1 MKFKTVL
8 VHLLFVALFAN
19 IPKAWGSCDE
29 AKKLFE
35 RSLNETSKA
44 KQKELLL
51 RAVNQCPSFAE
62 AYNNLG
68 LIYEEEGN
76 LQKAVEAYQKATKA
90 DPSFPHPYAGLGDAY
105 RKMNKCYEAVK
116 AYTRFLDLLN
126 KDDIRRKYPDVTQF
140 KNYIENNLKICEARL
155 TEKEKQRLNQEIE
168 TSQIVSAKSITTAL
182 TKRTRGINVAP
193 RIPIKIHF
201 ASGSDQISPESLP
214 QMEEIAKAL
223 MSEGLKTCRIAI
235 EGHTDS
241 VGSAAYN
248 MDLSIRRAESVKRY
262 LVEHYGIPADRLI
275 TRGFGETRP
284 VASNDTVWGRA
295 QNRRVELVNLGPMIP
310 IAQPPGNTQNQITPP
325 QDKKREP
332 IKIAILELDFLQ
344 RSSRSEPLGRMVSEF
359 LTTSAANTGAFSI
372 VERSLLNKV
381 MKELELEQSGLVEES
396 QAREIGRMVGADA
409 VLTGSVS
416 KLGSSMRIDAR
427 LINVETGKIM
437 AAASELTQGDLAS
450 LSRATDSL
458 IRKLLI
464 RLQ

>member
-1 MKFKTVL
+1 MKSKIGLIILIFFVFLNISGAWGDCNRAKELFKT
-8 VHLLFVALFAN
+8 
-19 IPKAWGSCDE
+19 
-29 AKKLFE
+29 
-35 RSLNETSKA
+35 SLQATSKA
-44 KQKELLL
+44 KQKEILLQ
-51 RAVNQCPSFAE
+51 AVQECPNFAE

-76 LQKAVEAYQKATKA
+76 LQKALEAYKKATEI
-90 DPSFPHPYAGLGDAY
+90 DPTFPHPYGGLGDVY
-105 RKMNKCYEAVK
+105 RKLNKCFDAVK
-116 AYTRFLDLLN
+116 AYTKFLELLE
-126 KDDIRRKYPDVTQF
+126 KDEVKSKYPDASQF
-140 KNYIENNLKICEARL
+140 VGYIKGNLKLCESRL
-155 TEKEKQRLNQEIE
+155 TEEEKNKLSQELE
-168 TSQIVSAKSITTAL
+168 TTQVVSARSIATAL

-201 ASGSDQISPESLP
+201 ASGSDQILPSSIP

-223 MSEGLKTCRIAI
+223 MSEGLKNCKIAI

-241 VGSAAYN
+241 VGSEAYN
-248 MDLSIRRAESVKRY
+248 MDLSLRRAESVKKY
-262 LVEHYGIPADRLI
+262 LVQHYGIPEDRLI
-275 TRGFGETRP
+275 TRGYGETRP

-310 IAQPPGNTQNQITPP
+310 VTAQPGNAAPITPP
-325 QDKKREP
+325 PKKKREI
-332 IKIAILELDFLQ
+332 IKIAILELDYLQ
-344 RSSRSEPLGRMVSEF
+344 RSNRGEPVGRMVSEF

-416 KLGSSMRIDAR
+416 KLGSSMRIDVR

-437 AAASELTQGDLAS
+437 AAASELTQLDLAS
-450 LSRATDSL
+450 LSRSTDSL
-458 IRKLLI
+458 IRKLLVK
-464 RLQ
+464 LE